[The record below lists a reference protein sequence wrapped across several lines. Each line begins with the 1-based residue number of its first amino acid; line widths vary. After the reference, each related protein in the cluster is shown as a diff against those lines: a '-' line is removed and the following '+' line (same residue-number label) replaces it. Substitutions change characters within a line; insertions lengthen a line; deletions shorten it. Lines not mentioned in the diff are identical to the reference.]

1 MDTRV
6 FGLQLPE
13 DMASSPLLQLIT
25 ALPVEKQRRIKR
37 FVHVEDAVRTLS
49 ADILSRLLLCDQLG
63 IKNSELFFT
72 SNQNG
77 KPLLQGLDD
86 LHFNNSH
93 SGRWVLSAISD
104 YPVGI
109 DVERIREL
117 DLDLAR
123 HCFSEKEYHDLNDL
137 PDDQTKLDYFYDLWT
152 LKESY
157 IKAVGLGLSMP
168 LSSFTIRKT
177 KDMIQLQTS
186 NTFNHCFFKQYTID
200 NNYKISLCAQREHID
215 ENLVLISED
224 ELHQRFVKYL

>member
-1 MDTRV
+1 MDTLV

-13 DMASSPLLQLIT
+13 DMNSSPLLELIT
-25 ALPVEKQRRIKR
+25 ALPIEKQHRIKR

-49 ADILSRLLLCDQLG
+49 ADILSRLLICDQLG
-63 IKNSELFFT
+63 IHNREISFT

-77 KPLLQGLDD
+77 KPLLQGLDS

-93 SGRWVLSAISD
+93 SGRWVLTAISD
-104 YPVGI
+104 EPVGV

-123 HCFSEKEYHDLNDL
+123 HCFSEQEYRDLDDL
-137 PDDQTKLDYFYDLWT
+137 SDDQTKLDYFYDLWT

-177 KDMIQLQTS
+177 RGGIQLQTANAGNS
-186 NTFNHCFFKQYTID
+186 CFFKQYSID
-200 NNYKISLCAQREHID
+200 PQYKISLCAQHEYIHD
-215 ENLVLISED
+215 NLELISED
-224 ELHQRFVKYL
+224 ELYQRFLKYL